1 MTEST
6 SSIDDGDLHAFV
18 DGQLDAARL
27 PAVLAYLRA
36 HPEQAVRAAEWQA
49 QRSGLRAWHRAQEP
63 GATPGAMAAT
73 VMRHRRRR
81 DAAPWA
87 RAAAAVALLAIG
99 AAAGHFWPGSAG
111 PADRLASAPAFVR
124 DAAVAYAVYTPEV
137 RHPVEVSGSEQ
148 DHLVQWLSRR
158 LGRPLHAPVLQDR
171 GFRLLG
177 GRLLPGAP
185 APRAQFMY
193 EDARGRRTTL
203 YVAVFPDGAAPRE
216 TAFRSLRKEDGESFY
231 WMEDGYGYALS
242 ADLPTAELQA
252 LAREVYAQLYPG
264 R

>member
-6 SSIDDGDLHAFV
+6 PPIDDGDLHAFV
-18 DGQLDAARL
+18 DGQLGPARL
-27 PAVLAYLRA
+27 PAVLAHLRT
-36 HPEQAVRAAEWQA
+36 HPEQAVRAAEWHA
-49 QRSGLRAWHRAQEP
+49 QRCALRQWHRTQEP
-63 GATPGAMAAT
+63 GPTPQAMTAA
-73 VMRHRRRR
+73 VLRRRR
-81 DAAPWA
+81 RGPAPWA
-87 RAAAAVALLAIG
+87 RAAAAVALLAVG
-99 AAAGHFWPGSAG
+99 VALGHFWPGVAG
-111 PADRLASAPAFVR
+111 PAGQPLAPAPAFVG
-124 DAAVAYAVYTPEV
+124 DAALAYAVYTPET

-158 LGRPLHAPVLQDR
+158 LGRPLHAPSLQDH

-193 EDARGRRTTL
+193 EDGRGRRATL
-203 YVAVFPDGAAPRE
+203 YVAVFADGAAPGG
-216 TAFRSLRKEDGESFY
+216 TAFRSVRKAGSESFY
-231 WMEDGYGYALS
+231 WIEDGYGYALS

-252 LAREVYAQLYPG
+252 LAREVYGQLYPA